1 MMIGAIAR
9 EYVEGYDPIIASIS
23 LRWMI
28 HPLSSSQASI
38 NIPATY

>member
-1 MMIGAIAR
+1 MISAIAR
-9 EYVEGYDPIIASIS
+9 EYVEGYDPIIAAIT

-28 HPLSSSQASI
+28 RPLSGGQASI